1 MLRSFASL
9 LKILPATA
17 FLVVALAAQVFAAQ
31 PALVYVLDSSNSMW
45 AQINGEH
52 KIVTIRNGLNSSFGR
67 LAGRINAGLVSFGH
81 TQASVCSDIQTMI
94 PVSTIDQAAFSQI
107 VDGINPKG
115 ATPIAAALRQAVGE
129 ARDPASSGAIDV
141 VLVFDGPD
149 NCTGNPCAV
158 AAELK
163 QQNPDLR
170 IHPIAFNETIG
181 AEHENLSCLAT
192 TTGGNFYRATNN
204 QEFEA
209 ALVAIEAVVFGG
221 TPAPVAT
228 DFSPAA
234 PHVAT
239 ANPMIDT
246 TAPAPMPALPTLRA
260 NPPVESVAEVAS
272 EADETITGSL
282 TDVPA
287 SASLLSA
294 GETIVTNAIPTNE
307 VLARLEQQITKE
319 DEPAQTGILR
329 VSATLTTESAALQ
342 NGLVWRVFS
351 SIPDEQGNFK
361 VVARNEEGS
370 PLFQLLAGDYILHV
384 AYGRANATR
393 EITLTGGTL
402 DEVIV
407 LNAGGLR
414 LSSRLAGDQPL
425 IADLARHTVYSSEQD
440 EFGQRKL
447 VMPSAPEG
455 LIIRLNAGTYHIVS
469 QYGDANAVVR
479 ADVQIQAG
487 KLTDAEISHSAARI
501 TLKLVTDEGGEALAG
516 TSWSILDEDGN
527 IVAESVGAFP
537 SYLLAA
543 GNYTV
548 LARNDGQSFNRNFSV
563 IPGQDFEVEV
573 LTR

>member
-1 MLRSFASL
+1 MLRSFVSS

-17 FLVVALAAQVFAAQ
+17 FLVVALTAQVFAAQ

-52 KIVTIRNGLNSSFGR
+52 KIVTIRNGFNSSFGR
-67 LAGRINAGLVSFGH
+67 LSGRINAGLVSFGH

-94 PVSTIDQAAFSQI
+94 PVSNIDQAAFSQI
-107 VDGINPKG
+107 VASINPKG
-115 ATPIAAALRQAVGE
+115 ATPIAAALQQAVGE
-129 ARDPASSGAIDV
+129 AHDPGAARAIDV
-141 VLVFDGPD
+141 ILVFDGPD
-149 NCTGNPCAV
+149 NCSGNPCAV

-163 QQNPDLR
+163 QQNHGLR

-181 AEHENLSCLAT
+181 ADHENLSCLAT
-192 TTGGNFYRATNN
+192 ATGGNFYRATNN

-209 ALVAIEAVVFGG
+209 ALIAIETIALGG
-221 TPAPVAT
+221 TPAPAAMA
-228 DFSPAA
+228 SGPA
-234 PHVAT
+234 PQRLAT

-246 TAPAPMPALPTLRA
+246 TTPAFTPALPTLREDPLVA
-260 NPPVESVAEVAS
+260 NVAS
-272 EADETITGSL
+272 VENEADETTTGSL
-282 TDVPA
+282 TDAPA
-287 SASLLSA
+287 SSTMMLS
-294 GETIVTNAIPTNE
+294 GETIITDAIPTNE
-307 VLARLEQQITKE
+307 VVARLEQQIASEEQPT
-319 DEPAQTGILR
+319 QTGILR
-329 VSATLTTESAALQ
+329 VSATLTAESPALQ

-351 SIPDEQGNFK
+351 STPDELGNFK
-361 VVARNEEGS
+361 VVSRKEEGN

-393 EITLTGGTL
+393 EITLTEGML
-402 DEVIV
+402 DEVII

-414 LSSRLAGDQPL
+414 LSSRLANDQPL
-425 IADLARHTVYSSEQD
+425 QVTLARHSVYSSEQD

-447 VMPSAPEG
+447 IMPAAPEG
-455 LIIRLNAGTYHIVS
+455 LILRLNAGTYHIIS
-469 QYGDANAVVR
+469 QYGDANAIVR

-487 KLTDAEISHSAARI
+487 KLTDAEISHSAAQI

-537 SYLLAA
+537 RYLLAA